1 MNNYEHPLSWQA
13 LGRVVTTGLIILFV
27 WKTFNILILIL
38 VSIMLAA
45 ALNPLVMKLNRKFP
59 LIIST
64 LLVVFILLVPFI
76 TLGVIAIPT
85 FIREF
90 PALLKTLSGIVNNS
104 PLIPSSIRDIDFAQ
118 YAQDAGS
125 YVLQSTTIA
134 TNVITSIFTLIFLTF
149 YFIFDANRIQS
160 LLLSIFP
167 KSKHKKITILLA
179 ELGQLNGQYIRGNL
193 IISLICGVTIF
204 IGLTLLQ
211 IPFAA
216 PLAIFT
222 AIMNLLP
229 LVGAAIGMIPAVII
243 AMTISPIT
251 ALLVAALYLIY
262 QQVESA
268 ILAPTIYNKALNLS
282 PALSFLAVIV
292 GVGLFGIVGAFLALP
307 IAASMPVIIKFV
319 REDMQKNE
327 HGT

>member
-1 MNNYEHPLSWQA
+1 
-13 LGRVVTTGLIILFV
+13 
-27 WKTFNILILIL
+27 
-38 VSIMLAA
+38 MLAA

-243 AMTISPIT
+243 AITISPIT

-327 HGT
+327 HGA

>member
-179 ELGQLNGQYIRGNL
+179 ELGQLNGLYIRGNL

-243 AMTISPIT
+243 AITISPIT

-327 HGT
+327 HGA

>member
-243 AMTISPIT
+243 AITISPIT

-327 HGT
+327 HGA